1 MSEIVD
7 FAGMAARLSAG
18 ALDGRGRSGIWERTP
33 KKNVLTPRIKSC
45 CDAIHEGTFGIIRC
59 FLFQC

>member
-45 CDAIHEGTFGIIRC
+45 CMLYMKGHLG
-59 FLFQC
+59 